1 MGSADKQS
9 FEALALP
16 HLDTVYR
23 VARRL
28 AHHEHD
34 AEDLVQET
42 FLKAYAA
49 FDRFQVREFGIKPWL
64 LKILTNTFL
73 NRRQR
78 AERGP
83 RSTDPQTLDETQ
95 ADEAYAG
102 PPDLDYEHLDQEVK
116 QALDQLAPEFRT
128 VLLLWATLEFSYREI
143 ADALDVP
150 IGTVMSRLHRARQ
163 QLARVLHD
171 FAREQRLPG
180 VKTQT

>member
-1 MGSADKQS
+1 MGSADEQS

-28 AHHEHD
+28 ARHEQD

-49 FDRFQVREFGIKPWL
+49 FDRFQLREFGIKPWL

-73 NRRQR
+73 NRQQR
-78 AERGP
+78 AKRAP
-83 RSTDPQTLDETQ
+83 RATDPQTLDETQ
-95 ADEAYAG
+95 ADDTDTG

-128 VLLLWATLEFSYREI
+128 VLLLWATMEFSYREI

-163 QLARVLHD
+163 QLARTLHD

-180 VKTQT
+180 VKTQK